1 MNGQYRTRMT
11 RSLLIVNERS
21 GSFDPALVEALEQR
35 FVQAGSPLGRRL
47 VLGKEDLPDAAS
59 ATAQGLDLIV
69 ILTGDGTVSSAADA
83 LAGWDGTL
91 LVLPGGTMN
100 LLSHALHGALGAEA
114 IVEAYLAGEGTA
126 LTVPMIR
133 AGALTAYCGVIAGPT
148 ALWGDVREDL
158 RNGDLASLGET
169 VPRALNATLKAP
181 GVRLEGEDEEE
192 FPALY
197 LEPWQDGIHAY
208 GIQAAGAGDL
218 LRHGLAWLKG
228 DFREGPS
235 RIVSVETDLGVLTGG
250 ERLELL
256 VDGER
261 EDAAAPLRARWAQS
275 PVHFHSVRGAHRWR

>member
-1 MNGQYRTRMT
+1 MT
-11 RSLLIVNERS
+11 RSLFIVNERS
-21 GSFDPALVEALEQR
+21 GSFDPALVEALEAQ
-35 FVQAGSPLGRRL
+35 FAQAGSPLGRRL
-47 VLGKEDLPDAAS
+47 MLGEEDLPDAAI
-59 ATAQGLDLIV
+59 AKAQGLDLIV

-100 LLSHALHGALGAEA
+100 LLSNALHGTRGAEE
-114 IVEAYLAGEGTA
+114 IVAAYLAGQGKA
-126 LTVPMIR
+126 LSVPMIR
-133 AGALTAYCGVIAGPT
+133 AGGFTAYCGIIAGPT

-158 RNGDLASLGET
+158 RNRDLASLGET

-181 GVRLEGEDEEE
+181 GVRVDGEEEE

-235 RIVSVETDLGVLTGG
+235 RIVGVESDLRVLTAG

-261 EDAAAPLRARWAQS
+261 EDAVAPLRARWAQS
-275 PVHFHSVRGAHRWR
+275 PVHFHSVRGAYSWR